1 MAGKLNLPRKGDN
14 AILILIGA
22 SVRALAFSC
31 IRAGYEPWCIDLYA
45 DEDLAKNCPT
55 TRITKSFPNEISAL
69 IKSAPVA
76 PILYTGGLEN
86 HPALLQS
93 LSAERRILGISG
105 NTLTNLRNTSEL
117 YNLLKSKQ
125 INTPS
130 IIISTKDLNKETS
143 YLRKPKYRSGGLGI
157 KPFDPSKQAMV
168 DDSDFYYQEFING
181 ESRSAIFC
189 FTESG
194 FELLG
199 VSIQSSGT
207 QSLHANDFLYSGN
220 MGPVNPCSSELT
232 ELQTIG
238 EIISSNYRPRGL
250 LGMDYI
256 LNDSKIYPLEINPR
270 YTASMEVLELALG
283 QNFITK
289 HMQAFGIKPIY
300 ENPAPSEIAVIGKA
314 IYYAPHDILIPKEA
328 PWLSID
334 ANPRLFAP
342 FADIP
347 KIGSAIQ
354 KGSPV
359 VTIFAKA
366 DSLTEV
372 KAQLKTRTSQLDLLF
387 HVGTLQN
394 NLV

>member
-1 MAGKLNLPRKGDN
+1 MAGRFNLPRKGDN
-14 AILILIGA
+14 ANLILIGA

-31 IRAGYEPWCIDLYA
+31 IRAGYTPWCIDLYA
-45 DEDLAKNCPT
+45 DEDLTKNCPT
-55 TRITKSFPNEISAL
+55 TRITKSFPNEILDL
-69 IKSAPVA
+69 IKAAPVA
-76 PILYTGGLEN
+76 PILHTGGLEN
-86 HPALLQS
+86 HSALLQS
-93 LSAERRILGISG
+93 LSTERTVLGITG
-105 NTLTNLRNTSEL
+105 NTLTNLRNTHGF
-117 YNLLKSKQ
+117 YNLLKSKH
-125 INTPS
+125 INTPA
-130 IIISTKDLNKETS
+130 IITITKDLNKESS

-157 KPFDPSKQAMV
+157 KPFDPSKQTMV
-168 DDSDFYYQEFING
+168 EDADFYYQEFIKG

-189 FTESG
+189 FYESS

-199 VSIQSSGT
+199 TSIQSSGT
-207 QSLHANDFLYSGN
+207 QSLHADDFLYSGN
-220 MGPVNPCSSELT
+220 IGPVIPCNSELT

-238 EIISSNYRPRGL
+238 AIISSNYRPRGL

-256 LNDSKIYPLEINPR
+256 LNDSKVYPLEINPR

-289 HMQAFGIKPIY
+289 HMQAFGINPIY
-300 ENPAPSEIAVIGKA
+300 ENTAPSETAVIGKA

-334 ANPRLFAP
+334 SNPRLFSP

-347 KIGSAIQ
+347 KPGSAIH

-372 KAQLKTRTSQLDLLF
+372 KMQLKTRTSQLDSLF
-387 HVGTLQN
+387 HVGTLRN

>member
-1 MAGKLNLPRKGDN
+1 MAGSFNLPRESDN
-14 AILILIGA
+14 ATLILIGA

-31 IRAGYEPWCIDLYA
+31 IRAGYQPWCIDLYA
-45 DEDLAKNCPT
+45 DEDLTKNCPT
-55 TRITKSFPNEISAL
+55 TLITKSFPDEISDL
-69 IKSAPVA
+69 IKTAPKV

-86 HPALLQS
+86 HSALLQL
-93 LSAERRILGISG
+93 LSAERTVLGITG
-105 NTLTNLRNTSEL
+105 NTLTNLRNTPEF

-125 INTPS
+125 INTPT
-130 IIISTKDLNKETS
+130 IITSTKDLNKETS

-157 KPFDPSKQAMV
+157 KPFDPSKQTMV
-168 DDSDFYYQEFING
+168 DDADFYYQKFIKG

-189 FTESG
+189 FNESG

-199 VSIQSSGT
+199 ASIQSSGI
-207 QSLHANDFLYSGN
+207 QSLHASDFLYSGN
-220 MGPVNPCSSELT
+220 MGPVKLCNSELT

-256 LNDSKIYPLEINPR
+256 INESRVYPLEINPR

-289 HMQAFGIKPIY
+289 HMQAFGFKAIC
-300 ENPAPSEIAVIGKA
+300 ENPARTEPSVIGKA
-314 IYYAPHDILIPKEA
+314 IYYAPHDVLISEDV
-328 PWLSID
+328 PWVSTE
-334 ANPRLFAP
+334 ANPQLFSP

-347 KIGSAIQ
+347 RANSAID

-372 KAQLKTRTSQLDLLF
+372 EVQLKKLTSQLDSLF

>member
-1 MAGKLNLPRKGDN
+1 MAGRFNLPRKGDN
-14 AILILIGA
+14 ATLILIGA

-31 IRAGYEPWCIDLYA
+31 IRAGYHPWCIDLYG

-55 TRITKSFPNEISAL
+55 TRITKSFPNEISDL
-69 IKSAPVA
+69 IKNAPIA

-86 HPALLQS
+86 HSALLQS
-93 LSAERRILGISG
+93 LCAERTVLGITG
-105 NTLTNLRNTSEL
+105 NTLSNLRNTPGF

-125 INTPS
+125 INTPA
-130 IIISTKDLNKETS
+130 IITSTKDLNHETS
-143 YLRKPKYRSGGLGI
+143 YLCKPKNRSGGLGI
-157 KPFDPSKQAMV
+157 KPFDPSKQSIV
-168 DDSDFYYQEFING
+168 DDADFYIQEFIKG
-181 ESRSAIFC
+181 ENHSAIFC

-199 VSIQSSGT
+199 TTIQSSGT
-207 QSLHANDFLYSGN
+207 QSLHADDFLYSGN
-220 MGPVNPCSSELT
+220 MGPVKPCNSELT

-238 EIISSNYRPRGL
+238 EIISNNYHPLGL

-256 LNDSKIYPLEINPR
+256 LNDSKVYPLEINPR

-300 ENPAPSEIAVIGKA
+300 ENPAPSETALIGKA
-314 IYYAPHDILIPKEA
+314 IYYAPHDVLIPKEA
-328 PWLSID
+328 PWLSIE
-334 ANPRLFAP
+334 ANPRLFSP

-366 DSLTEV
+366 DSLNEV
-372 KAQLKTRTSQLDLLF
+372 KVQLKTRTSQLDSLF

>member
-1 MAGKLNLPRKGDN
+1 MAGSFNLPRKDDN
-14 AILILIGA
+14 ATLILIGA

-31 IRAGYEPWCIDLYA
+31 IRAGYTPWCIDLFA

-55 TRITKSFPNEISAL
+55 TRITKSFPNEISDL
-69 IKSAPVA
+69 IKNAPVA

-86 HPALLQS
+86 HSALLQS
-93 LSAERRILGISG
+93 LCAERTVLGITG
-105 NTLTNLRNTSEL
+105 NTLSNLRNTPGF

-125 INTPS
+125 INTPA
-130 IIISTKDLNKETS
+130 IITSTKDLNHETS
-143 YLRKPKYRSGGLGI
+143 YLCKPKNRSGGLGI
-157 KPFDPSKQAMV
+157 KPFDPSKQSIV
-168 DDSDFYYQEFING
+168 DDANFYIQEFIKG
-181 ESRSAIFC
+181 ESHSAIFC

-199 VSIQSSGT
+199 TTIQSSGT
-207 QSLHANDFLYSGN
+207 QSLHADDFLYSGN
-220 MGPVNPCSSELT
+220 MGPVKPCNSELT

-238 EIISSNYRPRGL
+238 EIISNNYHPLGL

-256 LNDSKIYPLEINPR
+256 LNDSKVYPLEINPR
-270 YTASMEVLELALG
+270 YTASMEILELALG

-300 ENPAPSEIAVIGKA
+300 ENPAPSETALIGKA
-314 IYYAPHDILIPKEA
+314 IYYAPHDVLIPKEA
-328 PWLSID
+328 PWLSIE
-334 ANPRLFAP
+334 ANPRFFSP

-372 KAQLKTRTSQLDLLF
+372 KVQLKTRTSQLDSLF
-387 HVGTLQN
+387 HVGALQN

>member
-1 MAGKLNLPRKGDN
+1 MAGSFNLPRKSDN
-14 AILILIGA
+14 ATLILIGA

-31 IRAGYEPWCIDLYA
+31 IRAGYNPWCIDLYA
-45 DEDLAKNCPT
+45 DEDLTKNCPT
-55 TRITKSFPNEISAL
+55 TLITKSFPDEISDL
-69 IKSAPVA
+69 IKTAPKV

-86 HPALLQS
+86 HSALLQS
-93 LSAERRILGISG
+93 LSAERTVLGITG
-105 NTLTNLRNTSEL
+105 NTLTNLRNTPEF

-125 INTPS
+125 INTPN
-130 IIISTKDLNKETS
+130 IITSTKDLNKETS

-157 KPFDPSKQAMV
+157 KPFEPSKQTMV
-168 DDSDFYYQEFING
+168 DDSDFYYQEFIKG

-199 VSIQSSGT
+199 TSIQSSGT
-207 QSLHANDFLYSGN
+207 QSLHASDFLYSGS
-220 MGPVNPCSSELT
+220 MGPVKPCNSELT

-256 LNDSKIYPLEINPR
+256 LNDSSIFPLEINPR

-289 HMQAFGIKPIY
+289 HMQAFGFKAIC
-300 ENPAPSEIAVIGKA
+300 ENPARTEPSVIGKA
-314 IYYAPHDILIPKEA
+314 IYYAPHDVLIPEDA
-328 PWLSID
+328 PWVSIE
-334 ANPRLFAP
+334 ANPRLFSP

-347 KIGSAIQ
+347 RANSTID

-372 KAQLKTRTSQLDLLF
+372 EVQLKKRTSQLDSLF

>member
-1 MAGKLNLPRKGDN
+1 MAGSFNLPRKGDN
-14 AILILIGA
+14 ATLILIGA

-31 IRAGYEPWCIDLYA
+31 IRAGYQPWCIDLYA

-55 TRITKSFPNEISAL
+55 TLITKSFPNEISDL
-69 IKSAPVA
+69 IKTAPVA

-86 HPALLQS
+86 HPALLQL
-93 LSAERRILGISG
+93 LSAERAILGVTG

-125 INTPS
+125 INTPA
-130 IIISTKDLNKETS
+130 IIISTNDLNKEIS
-143 YLRKPKYRSGGLGI
+143 YLRKPKNRSGGLGI
-157 KPFDPSKQAMV
+157 KPFDPSKQTMV
-168 DDSDFYYQEFING
+168 EDPDFHYQEFIKG

-189 FTESG
+189 FNESG

-199 VSIQSSGT
+199 TSIQSSGT
-207 QSLHANDFLYSGN
+207 QSLHADDFLYSGN
-220 MGPVNPCSSELT
+220 MGPVKPCSSELKD
-232 ELQTIG
+232 LQTIG
-238 EIISSNYRPRGL
+238 EIISSNYHPLGL

-256 LNDSKIYPLEINPR
+256 LNDSKVYPLEINPR
-270 YTASMEVLELALG
+270 YTASMEVLELSLG

-289 HMQAFGIKPIY
+289 HMQAFGFKTICEI
-300 ENPAPSEIAVIGKA
+300 PARTEPSVIGKA
-314 IYYAPHDILIPKEA
+314 IYYAPHDVLIPEDA
-328 PWLSID
+328 PWLSIES
-334 ANPRLFAP
+334 NPRLFSP

-347 KIGSAIQ
+347 KPGSAIHR
-354 KGSPV
+354 GSPV

-372 KAQLKTRTSQLDLLF
+372 KVQLKTRTSQLDSLF

>member
-1 MAGKLNLPRKGDN
+1 MAGMFNLPHKGDN
-14 AILILIGA
+14 TTIILIGA

-31 IRAGYEPWCIDLYA
+31 IRAGYKPWCIDLYA
-45 DEDLAKNCPT
+45 DEDLTKNCPT
-55 TRITKSFPNEISAL
+55 TLITKSFPDEISDL
-69 IKSAPVA
+69 VKTAPKV

-86 HPALLQS
+86 HSALLHL
-93 LSAERRILGISG
+93 LSAQRTILGITGS
-105 NTLTNLRNTSEL
+105 TLYNLRNIPGF

-125 INTPS
+125 INTPT
-130 IIISTKDLNKETS
+130 IITSTKDLNKETS

-157 KPFDPSKQAMV
+157 KPFEPSKQTMV
-168 DDSDFYYQEFING
+168 DDADFYYQEFIKG

-199 VSIQSSGT
+199 TSIQSSGT
-207 QSLHANDFLYSGN
+207 QSLHASDFLYSGN
-220 MGPVNPCSSELT
+220 MGPVNPCASELK

-256 LNDSKIYPLEINPR
+256 LNDSRVYPLEINPR
-270 YTASMEVLELALG
+270 YTASVEVLELALG

-289 HMQAFGIKPIY
+289 HMQAFGFKTIY
-300 ENPAPSEIAVIGKA
+300 ENPAHTEPSVIGKA
-314 IYYAPHDILIPKEA
+314 IYYAPHDVLIPEDA
-328 PWLSID
+328 PWVSIE
-334 ANPRLFAP
+334 ANPRLFSP

-347 KIGSAIQ
+347 RANSAID

-366 DSLTEV
+366 SSLNEV
-372 KAQLKTRTSQLDLLF
+372 EGQLKTRTSQLDSLF

>member
-1 MAGKLNLPRKGDN
+1 MAGMFTLPLKGDN
-14 AILILIGA
+14 TTLTLIGA

-31 IRAGYEPWCIDLYA
+31 IRAGYKPWCIDLYA
-45 DEDLAKNCPT
+45 DEDLTKNCPT
-55 TRITKSFPNEISAL
+55 TLITKSFPNEIADL
-69 IKSAPVA
+69 IKAAPIA

-86 HPALLQS
+86 HSALLHFLTAQ
-93 LSAERRILGISG
+93 RTILGITGS
-105 NTLTNLRNTSEL
+105 TLYNLRNIPGF

-125 INTPS
+125 INTPT
-130 IIISTKDLNKETS
+130 IITSTKDLNKETS

-157 KPFDPSKQAMV
+157 KPFDPSKQTMV
-168 DDSDFYYQEFING
+168 DDADFYYQEFIKG

-199 VSIQSSGT
+199 TNIQSSGT
-207 QSLHANDFLYSGN
+207 QSLHASDFLYSGN
-220 MGPVNPCSSELT
+220 MGPVKPCNSEIK

-256 LNDSKIYPLEINPR
+256 LNESRVYPLEINPR

-289 HMQAFGIKPIY
+289 HMQAFGFKTIC
-300 ENPAPSEIAVIGKA
+300 ENPARTEPSVIGKA
-314 IYYAPHDILIPKEA
+314 IYYAPHDVLIPEDA
-328 PWLSID
+328 PWVSIE
-334 ANPRLFAP
+334 ANPQLFSP

-347 KIGSAIQ
+347 RANSAID

-372 KAQLKTRTSQLDLLF
+372 EVQLKKLTSQLDSLF

>member
-1 MAGKLNLPRKGDN
+1 MAGRFNLPRKGDN
-14 AILILIGA
+14 ATLILIGA
-22 SVRALAFSC
+22 SVRSLAFSC
-31 IRAGYEPWCIDLYA
+31 IRAGYQPWCIDLYA

-55 TRITKSFPNEISAL
+55 TLITKSFPDEISDL
-69 IKSAPVA
+69 IKAAPKV

-86 HPALLQS
+86 HSALLHF
-93 LSAERRILGISG
+93 LSAQRTILGITG
-105 NTLTNLRNTSEL
+105 RTLYNLRNIPGF
-117 YNLLKSKQ
+117 YKLLKSKQ
-125 INTPS
+125 INTPA
-130 IIISTKDLNKETS
+130 IIISMKDLNNETS

-168 DDSDFYYQEFING
+168 DDSDFYYQEFKNG

-199 VSIQSSGT
+199 LSIQSSGT

-220 MGPVNPCSSELT
+220 MGPVKPCNSELK

-238 EIISSNYRPRGL
+238 KIISSNYRPRGL
-250 LGMDYI
+250 LGLDYI
-256 LNDSKIYPLEINPR
+256 LNDSKVYPLEINPR

-289 HMQAFGIKPIY
+289 HLQAFGIKPIY
-300 ENPAPSEIAVIGKA
+300 ENPAPSETTVIGKA
-314 IYYAPHDILIPKEA
+314 IYYAPHDVLIPKEA
-328 PWLSID
+328 PWLSIE
-334 ANPRLFAP
+334 ANPWLFSP

-347 KIGSAIQ
+347 KTRSAIR

-366 DSLTEV
+366 DSLNEV
-372 KAQLKTRTSQLDLLF
+372 KAQLKTRTSQLDSLF

>member
-1 MAGKLNLPRKGDN
+1 
-14 AILILIGA
+14 
-22 SVRALAFSC
+22 
-31 IRAGYEPWCIDLYA
+31 
-45 DEDLAKNCPT
+45 
-55 TRITKSFPNEISAL
+55 
-69 IKSAPVA
+69 
-76 PILYTGGLEN
+76 
-86 HPALLQS
+86 LQL
-93 LSAERRILGISG
+93 LSAERAILGVTG

-125 INTPS
+125 INTPA
-130 IIISTKDLNKETS
+130 IIISTNDLNKEIS
-143 YLRKPKYRSGGLGI
+143 YLRKPKNRSGGLGI
-157 KPFDPSKQAMV
+157 KPFDPSKQTMV
-168 DDSDFYYQEFING
+168 EDADFYYQEFIKG

-207 QSLHANDFLYSGN
+207 QSLHADDFLYSGN
-220 MGPVNPCSSELT
+220 MGPVKPCSSELKD
-232 ELQTIG
+232 LQTIG
-238 EIISSNYRPRGL
+238 EIISSNYHPLGL

-256 LNDSKIYPLEINPR
+256 LNDSKVYPLEINPR
-270 YTASMEVLELALG
+270 YTASMEVLELSLG

-289 HMQAFGIKPIY
+289 HMQAFGFKTICEI
-300 ENPAPSEIAVIGKA
+300 PARTEPSVIGKA
-314 IYYAPHDILIPKEA
+314 IYYAPHDVLIPEDA
-328 PWLSID
+328 PWLSIES
-334 ANPRLFAP
+334 NPRLFSP

-347 KIGSAIQ
+347 KPGSAIHR
-354 KGSPV
+354 GSPV

-372 KAQLKTRTSQLDLLF
+372 KVQLKTRTSQLDSLF

>member
-1 MAGKLNLPRKGDN
+1 MAGSFNLPRKGDN
-14 AILILIGA
+14 ATLILIGA

-31 IRAGYEPWCIDLYA
+31 IRAGYQPWCIDLYA

-55 TRITKSFPNEISAL
+55 TLITKSFPNEISDL
-69 IKSAPVA
+69 IKTAPVA

-86 HPALLQS
+86 HPALLQL
-93 LSAERRILGISG
+93 LSAERAILGVTG

-125 INTPS
+125 INTPA
-130 IIISTKDLNKETS
+130 IIISTNDLNKEIS
-143 YLRKPKYRSGGLGI
+143 YLRKPKNRSGGLGI
-157 KPFDPSKQAMV
+157 KPFDPSKQTMV
-168 DDSDFYYQEFING
+168 EDADFYYQEFIKG

-207 QSLHANDFLYSGN
+207 QSLHADDFLYSGN
-220 MGPVNPCSSELT
+220 MGPVKPCSSELKD
-232 ELQTIG
+232 LQTIG
-238 EIISSNYRPRGL
+238 EIISSNYHPLGL

-256 LNDSKIYPLEINPR
+256 LNDSKVYPLEINPR
-270 YTASMEVLELALG
+270 YTASMEVLELSLG

-289 HMQAFGIKPIY
+289 HMQAFGFKTICEI
-300 ENPAPSEIAVIGKA
+300 PARTEPSVIGKA
-314 IYYAPHDILIPKEA
+314 IYYAPHDVLIPEDA
-328 PWLSID
+328 PWLSIES
-334 ANPRLFAP
+334 NPRLFSP

-347 KIGSAIQ
+347 KPGSAIHR
-354 KGSPV
+354 GSPV

-372 KAQLKTRTSQLDLLF
+372 KVQLKTRTSQLDSLF

>member
-1 MAGKLNLPRKGDN
+1 MAGSFNLPRKGDN
-14 AILILIGA
+14 ATLILIGA

-31 IRAGYEPWCIDLYA
+31 IRAGYQPWCIDLYA

-55 TRITKSFPNEISAL
+55 TLITKSFPNEISDL
-69 IKSAPVA
+69 IKTAPLA

-86 HPALLQS
+86 HPALLQL
-93 LSAERRILGISG
+93 LSAERAILGVTG

-125 INTPS
+125 INTPA
-130 IIISTKDLNKETS
+130 IIISTNDLNKEIS
-143 YLRKPKYRSGGLGI
+143 YLRKPKNRSGGLGI
-157 KPFDPSKQAMV
+157 KPFDPSKQTMV
-168 DDSDFYYQEFING
+168 EDPDFHYQEFIKG

-189 FTESG
+189 FNESG

-199 VSIQSSGT
+199 TSIQSSGT
-207 QSLHANDFLYSGN
+207 QSLHADDFLYSGN
-220 MGPVNPCSSELT
+220 MGPVKPCSSELKD
-232 ELQTIG
+232 LQTIG
-238 EIISSNYRPRGL
+238 EIISSNYHPLGL

-256 LNDSKIYPLEINPR
+256 LNDSKVYPLEINPR
-270 YTASMEVLELALG
+270 YTASMEVLELSLG

-289 HMQAFGIKPIY
+289 HMQAFGFKTICEI
-300 ENPAPSEIAVIGKA
+300 PARTEPSVIGKA
-314 IYYAPHDILIPKEA
+314 IYYAPHDVLIPEDA
-328 PWLSID
+328 PWLSIES
-334 ANPRLFAP
+334 NPRLFSP

-347 KIGSAIQ
+347 KPGSAIHR
-354 KGSPV
+354 GSPV

-372 KAQLKTRTSQLDLLF
+372 KVQLKTRTSQLDSLF

>member
-1 MAGKLNLPRKGDN
+1 MAGSFNLPRKGYN
-14 AILILIGA
+14 ATLILIGA

-31 IRAGYEPWCIDLYA
+31 IRAGYQPWCIDLYA

-55 TRITKSFPNEISAL
+55 TRITKSFPNEISDL
-69 IKSAPVA
+69 IKTAPIA

-86 HPALLQS
+86 HPALLQL
-93 LSAERRILGISG
+93 LSAERAILGVTG
-105 NTLTNLRNTSEL
+105 NTLTNLRNTYEL

-125 INTPS
+125 INTPA
-130 IIISTKDLNKETS
+130 IIISTKDLNKEIS

-157 KPFDPSKQAMV
+157 KPFDPSKQTMV
-168 DDSDFYYQEFING
+168 EDADFYYQEFIKG

-207 QSLHANDFLYSGN
+207 QSLHADDFLYSGN
-220 MGPVNPCSSELT
+220 MGPVKPCSSELKD
-232 ELQTIG
+232 LQTIG
-238 EIISSNYRPRGL
+238 EIISSNYRPLGL

-256 LNDSKIYPLEINPR
+256 LNDSKVYPLEINPR

-289 HMQAFGIKPIY
+289 HMQAFGFKTIC
-300 ENPAPSEIAVIGKA
+300 ENPARTEPSVIGKA
-314 IYYAPHDILIPKEA
+314 IYYAPHDVLIPEDA
-328 PWLSID
+328 PWLSIES
-334 ANPRLFAP
+334 NPRLFSA

-359 VTIFAKA
+359 ITIFAKA

-372 KAQLKTRTSQLDLLF
+372 KAQLKTRTSQLDSLF
-387 HVGTLQN
+387 HVGTFQN

>member
-1 MAGKLNLPRKGDN
+1 MAGRFNLPRKGDN
-14 AILILIGA
+14 ATLILIGA

-31 IRAGYEPWCIDLYA
+31 IRAGYNPWCIDLYA

-55 TRITKSFPNEISAL
+55 TLITKSFPNEISDL
-69 IKSAPVA
+69 IKTAPVA

-86 HPALLQS
+86 HSALLHS
-93 LSAERRILGISG
+93 LSTERTVLGITG
-105 NTLTNLRNTSEL
+105 NTLTNLRNTPEF

-125 INTPS
+125 INTPR
-130 IIISTKDLNKETS
+130 IIISTKDLNKENS
-143 YLRKPKYRSGGLGI
+143 YLRKPKNRSGGLGI
-157 KPFDPSKQAMV
+157 KPFDPSKQTMI
-168 DDSDFYYQEFING
+168 DDPDFYYQEFIKG

-199 VSIQSSGT
+199 TTIQSSGT
-207 QSLHANDFLYSGN
+207 QSLHADDFLYSGN
-220 MGPVNPCSSELT
+220 IGPVKPCNSELK

-238 EIISSNYRPRGL
+238 EIISINYRPRGL

-270 YTASMEVLELALG
+270 YTASMEVLELGLG

-314 IYYAPHDILIPKEA
+314 IYYAPHDVLIPKEA

-334 ANPRLFAP
+334 ANPRLFSP

-347 KIGSAIQ
+347 KTGSAIH

-366 DSLTEV
+366 DSLNDV
-372 KAQLKTRTSQLDLLF
+372 KAQLKTRTSELDSLF
-387 HVGTLQN
+387 HVGALQN

>member
-1 MAGKLNLPRKGDN
+1 MAGSFNLPRKSDN
-14 AILILIGA
+14 ATLILIGA

-31 IRAGYEPWCIDLYA
+31 IRAGYNPWCIDLYA
-45 DEDLAKNCPT
+45 DEDLTKNCPT
-55 TRITKSFPNEISAL
+55 TLITKSFPDEISDL
-69 IKSAPVA
+69 IKTAPKV

-86 HPALLQS
+86 HSALLQS
-93 LSAERRILGISG
+93 LSAERTVLGITG
-105 NTLTNLRNTSEL
+105 NTLTNLRNTPEF

-125 INTPS
+125 INTPN
-130 IIISTKDLNKETS
+130 IITSTKDLNKETS

-157 KPFDPSKQAMV
+157 KPFDPSKQAIV
-168 DDSDFYYQEFING
+168 DDSDFYYQEFIKG

-207 QSLHANDFLYSGN
+207 QSLHAVDFLYSGN
-220 MGPVNPCSSELT
+220 MGPVKPCSSELKD
-232 ELQTIG
+232 LQTIG

-256 LNDSKIYPLEINPR
+256 LNESRVYPLEINPR

-289 HMQAFGIKPIY
+289 HMQAFGFKAIC
-300 ENPAPSEIAVIGKA
+300 ENPARTEPSVIGKA
-314 IYYAPHDILIPKEA
+314 IYYAPHDVLIPEDA
-328 PWLSID
+328 PWVSIE
-334 ANPRLFAP
+334 ANPRLFST

-347 KIGSAIQ
+347 RANSAID
-354 KGSPV
+354 KVSPV

-372 KAQLKTRTSQLDLLF
+372 EVQLKKLTSQLDSLF

>member
-1 MAGKLNLPRKGDN
+1 MAGRFNLPRKGDN
-14 AILILIGA
+14 ATLILIGA

-31 IRAGYEPWCIDLYA
+31 IRAGYKPWCIDLFG

-55 TRITKSFPNEISAL
+55 TLITKSFPNEISDL
-69 IKSAPVA
+69 IKTAPLA

-86 HPALLQS
+86 HSALLHS
-93 LSAERRILGISG
+93 LSAERTVLGNTG
-105 NTLTNLRNTSEL
+105 NTLTNLRNTPGF

-125 INTPS
+125 INTPA
-130 IIISTKDLNKETS
+130 IIISTTDLNKETS
-143 YLRKPKYRSGGLGI
+143 YLRKPKNRSGGLGI
-157 KPFDPSKQAMV
+157 KPFNPSKQAMV
-168 DDSDFYYQEFING
+168 DDSDCYYQEFIKG

-207 QSLHANDFLYSGN
+207 QSLHADDFLYSGN
-220 MGPVNPCSSELT
+220 MGPVKPCNSEIK

-256 LNDSKIYPLEINPR
+256 LNESRVYPLEINPR

-289 HMQAFGIKPIY
+289 HMQAFGFKTNC
-300 ENPAPSEIAVIGKA
+300 ENPARTETSVIGKA
-314 IYYAPHDILIPKEA
+314 IYYAPHDILIPEEA
-328 PWLSID
+328 PWVSIE
-334 ANPRLFAP
+334 ANPRLFSP

-347 KIGSAIQ
+347 RANSAID

-372 KAQLKTRTSQLDLLF
+372 EVQLKKLTSQLDSLF

>member
-1 MAGKLNLPRKGDN
+1 MAGSFNLPRKSDN
-14 AILILIGA
+14 ATLILIGA

-31 IRAGYEPWCIDLYA
+31 IRAGYNPWCIDLYA
-45 DEDLAKNCPT
+45 DEDLTKNCPT
-55 TRITKSFPNEISAL
+55 TLITKSFPDEISDL
-69 IKSAPVA
+69 IKTAPKV

-86 HPALLQS
+86 HSALLQS
-93 LSAERRILGISG
+93 LSAERTVLGITG
-105 NTLTNLRNTSEL
+105 NTLTNLRNTPEF

-125 INTPS
+125 INTPN
-130 IIISTKDLNKETS
+130 IITSTKDLNKETS

-157 KPFDPSKQAMV
+157 KPFDPSKQAIV
-168 DDSDFYYQEFING
+168 DDSDFYYQEFIKG

-199 VSIQSSGT
+199 TSIQSSGT
-207 QSLHANDFLYSGN
+207 QSLHANDYLYSGN
-220 MGPVNPCSSELT
+220 IGPVKPCNSELT

-238 EIISSNYRPRGL
+238 EIISSNYRPHGL

-256 LNDSKIYPLEINPR
+256 LNESRVYPLEINPR

-289 HMQAFGIKPIY
+289 HMQAFGFKAIC
-300 ENPAPSEIAVIGKA
+300 ENPARTEPSVIGKA
-314 IYYAPHDILIPKEA
+314 IYYAPHDVLIPEDA
-328 PWLSID
+328 PWVSIE
-334 ANPRLFAP
+334 ANPRLFST

-347 KIGSAIQ
+347 RANSAID
-354 KGSPV
+354 KVSPV

-372 KAQLKTRTSQLDLLF
+372 EVQLKKLTSQLDSLF

>member
-1 MAGKLNLPRKGDN
+1 MAGRFNLPRKGDN
-14 AILILIGA
+14 ATLILIGA
-22 SVRALAFSC
+22 SVRSLAFSC
-31 IRAGYEPWCIDLYA
+31 IRAGYQPWCIDLYA

-69 IKSAPVA
+69 IKTAPLA

-93 LSAERRILGISG
+93 LSAERTILGITG

-157 KPFDPSKQAMV
+157 KHFDPSKQAMV
-168 DDSDFYYQEFING
+168 DDSDFYYQEFIKG

-199 VSIQSSGT
+199 VSIQSSG
-207 QSLHANDFLYSGN
+207 SPYLHANDFLYSGN
-220 MGPVNPCSSELT
+220 MGPVNPCNSELK

-238 EIISSNYRPRGL
+238 ELISSNYRPLGL

-256 LNDSKIYPLEINPR
+256 LNDSKVYPIELNPR

-289 HMQAFGIKPIY
+289 HMQAFGIKSIY
-300 ENPAPSEIAVIGKA
+300 DNPTPSETTVIGKA
-314 IYYAPHDILIPKEA
+314 IYYAPHDVLIPKEA

-334 ANPRLFAP
+334 ANPRLFSP

-366 DSLTEV
+366 DSLNEV
-372 KAQLKTRTSQLDLLF
+372 KTQLKIRTSQLDSLF

>member
-1 MAGKLNLPRKGDN
+1 MAGRFNLPRKGDS
-14 AILILIGA
+14 ATLILIGA

-31 IRAGYEPWCIDLYA
+31 IRAGYQPWCIDLYA

-55 TRITKSFPNEISAL
+55 TPITKSFPNEISAL
-69 IKSAPVA
+69 IKTAPVA

-93 LSAERRILGISG
+93 LSAERTILGVTG
-105 NTLTNLRNTSEL
+105 NTLTNLRNTYEL
-117 YNLLKSKQ
+117 YNLLNSKQ
-125 INTPS
+125 INTPA

-157 KPFDPSKQAMV
+157 KHFDPSKQAMV
-168 DDSDFYYQEFING
+168 DDSDFYYQEFIKG

-189 FTESG
+189 FSESC

-207 QSLHANDFLYSGN
+207 QSLHAVDFLYSGN
-220 MGPVNPCSSELT
+220 MGPVKPCNSELI

-238 EIISSNYRPRGL
+238 EIISSNYRPLGL

-256 LNDSKIYPLEINPR
+256 LNDSKVYPLEINPR

-289 HMQAFGIKPIY
+289 HLQAFGIKPIY
-300 ENPAPSEIAVIGKA
+300 ENPAPSETTVIGKA
-314 IYYAPHDILIPKEA
+314 IYYAPHDVLIPKEA

-334 ANPRLFAP
+334 ANPRLFSP

-354 KGSPV
+354 KSSPV

-366 DSLTEV
+366 DSLNEV

>member
-1 MAGKLNLPRKGDN
+1 MAGSFNLPRKADN
-14 AILILIGA
+14 ATLILIGA

-31 IRAGYEPWCIDLYA
+31 IRAGYQPWCIDLYA
-45 DEDLAKNCPT
+45 DEDLTKNCPT
-55 TRITKSFPNEISAL
+55 TLITKSFPDEISDL
-69 IKSAPVA
+69 IKTAPKV

-86 HPALLQS
+86 HSALLQL
-93 LSAERRILGISG
+93 LSAERTVLGITG
-105 NTLTNLRNTSEL
+105 NTLTNLRNTPEF

-125 INTPS
+125 INTPT
-130 IIISTKDLNKETS
+130 IITSTKDLNKETS

-157 KPFDPSKQAMV
+157 KPFDPSKQTMV
-168 DDSDFYYQEFING
+168 DDADFYYQEFIKG

-189 FTESG
+189 FNESG

-199 VSIQSSGT
+199 ASIQSSGI
-207 QSLHANDFLYSGN
+207 QSLHASDFLYSGN
-220 MGPVNPCSSELT
+220 MGPVNPCASELKD
-232 ELQTIG
+232 LQTIG
-238 EIISSNYRPRGL
+238 KIISSNYRPRGL

-256 LNDSKIYPLEINPR
+256 LNESRVYPLEINPR

-289 HMQAFGIKPIY
+289 HMQAFGFKTIC
-300 ENPAPSEIAVIGKA
+300 ENPARTETSVIGKA

-334 ANPRLFAP
+334 ANPQLFSP

-347 KIGSAIQ
+347 KPGSAIHR
-354 KGSPV
+354 GSPV
-359 VTIFAKA
+359 ITIFAKA

>member
-1 MAGKLNLPRKGDN
+1 MAGSFNLPRKGDN
-14 AILILIGA
+14 ATLILIGA

-31 IRAGYEPWCIDLYA
+31 IRAGYQPWCIDLYA

-55 TRITKSFPNEISAL
+55 TLITKSFPNEISDL
-69 IKSAPVA
+69 IKTAPVA

-86 HPALLQS
+86 HPALLQL
-93 LSAERRILGISG
+93 LSAERAILGVTG

-125 INTPS
+125 INTPA
-130 IIISTKDLNKETS
+130 IIISTNDLNKEIS
-143 YLRKPKYRSGGLGI
+143 YLRKPKNRSGGLGI
-157 KPFDPSKQAMV
+157 KPFDPSKQTMV
-168 DDSDFYYQEFING
+168 EDADFYYQEFIKG

-207 QSLHANDFLYSGN
+207 QSLHADDFLYSGN
-220 MGPVNPCSSELT
+220 MGPVKPCSSELKD
-232 ELQTIG
+232 LQTIG
-238 EIISSNYRPRGL
+238 EIISSNYHPLGL

-256 LNDSKIYPLEINPR
+256 LNDSKVYPLEINPR
-270 YTASMEVLELALG
+270 YTASMEVLELSLG

-289 HMQAFGIKPIY
+289 HMQAFGFKTICEI
-300 ENPAPSEIAVIGKA
+300 PARTEPSVIGKA
-314 IYYAPHDILIPKEA
+314 IYYAPHDVLIPEDA
-328 PWLSID
+328 PWLSIES
-334 ANPRLFAP
+334 NPRLFSP

-347 KIGSAIQ
+347 KPGSAIHR
-354 KGSPV
+354 GSPV

-372 KAQLKTRTSQLDLLF
+372 KAQLKTRTSQLDSLF

>member
-1 MAGKLNLPRKGDN
+1 MAGSFNLPRKGDN
-14 AILILIGA
+14 ATLILIGA

-31 IRAGYEPWCIDLYA
+31 IRAGYNPWCIDLYA
-45 DEDLAKNCPT
+45 DEDLAKNAPT
-55 TRITKSFPNEISAL
+55 TLITKSFPNEISDL
-69 IKSAPVA
+69 IQTAPVT

-86 HPALLQS
+86 HSALLNS
-93 LSAERRILGISG
+93 LSAERTILGITG
-105 NTLTNLRNTSEL
+105 NTLTNLRNTPGF

-125 INTPS
+125 INTPA

-143 YLRKPKYRSGGLGI
+143 YLRKPKNRSGGLGI

-168 DDSDFYYQEFING
+168 DDADFYYQEFIKG

-189 FTESG
+189 FNESG

-199 VSIQSSGT
+199 TTIQSSGT

-220 MGPVNPCSSELT
+220 MGPVNPCNSELT

-238 EIISSNYRPRGL
+238 EIISSNYHPLGL
-250 LGMDYI
+250 LGIDYI
-256 LNDSKIYPLEINPR
+256 LNNSKVYPLEINPR
-270 YTASMEVLELALG
+270 YTASIEVLELALG

-300 ENPAPSEIAVIGKA
+300 ENPAPSETTVIGKA
-314 IYYAPHDILIPKEA
+314 IYYAPHDVLIPKEA
-328 PWLSID
+328 PWLLIE
-334 ANPRLFAP
+334 ANPLLFSP

-347 KIGSAIQ
+347 KIDSAIH

-366 DSLTEV
+366 NSLTEV
-372 KAQLKTRTSQLDLLF
+372 KAQLKTRTSQLDSLF

>member
-1 MAGKLNLPRKGDN
+1 MAGSFNLPRKSDN
-14 AILILIGA
+14 ATLILIGA

-31 IRAGYEPWCIDLYA
+31 IRAGYNPWCIDLYA
-45 DEDLAKNCPT
+45 DEDLTKNCPT
-55 TRITKSFPNEISAL
+55 TLITKSFPDEISDL
-69 IKSAPVA
+69 IKTAPKV

-86 HPALLQS
+86 HSALLQS
-93 LSAERRILGISG
+93 LSAERTVLGITG
-105 NTLTNLRNTSEL
+105 NTLTNLRNTPEF

-125 INTPS
+125 INTPN
-130 IIISTKDLNKETS
+130 IITSTKDLNKETS

-157 KPFDPSKQAMV
+157 KPFEPSKQTMV
-168 DDSDFYYQEFING
+168 DDSDFYYQEFIKG

-199 VSIQSSGT
+199 TSIQSSGT
-207 QSLHANDFLYSGN
+207 QSLHASDFLYSGS
-220 MGPVNPCSSELT
+220 MGPVKPCNSELT

-256 LNDSKIYPLEINPR
+256 LNESRVYPLEINPR

-289 HMQAFGIKPIY
+289 HMQAFGFKAIC
-300 ENPAPSEIAVIGKA
+300 ENPARTEPSVIGKA
-314 IYYAPHDILIPKEA
+314 IYYAPHDVLIPEDA
-328 PWLSID
+328 PWVSIE
-334 ANPRLFAP
+334 ANPRLFST

-347 KIGSAIQ
+347 RANSAID
-354 KGSPV
+354 KVSPV

-366 DSLTEV
+366 DSLNDV

>member
-1 MAGKLNLPRKGDN
+1 MAGSFNLPRKADN
-14 AILILIGA
+14 ATLILIGA

-31 IRAGYEPWCIDLYA
+31 IRAGYQPWCIDLYA
-45 DEDLAKNCPT
+45 DEDLTKNCPT
-55 TRITKSFPNEISAL
+55 TLITKSFPDEISDL
-69 IKSAPVA
+69 IKTAPKV

-86 HPALLQS
+86 HSALLQL
-93 LSAERRILGISG
+93 LSAERTVLGITG
-105 NTLTNLRNTSEL
+105 NTLTNLRNTPEF

-125 INTPS
+125 INTPT
-130 IIISTKDLNKETS
+130 IITSTKDLNKETS

-157 KPFDPSKQAMV
+157 QHFDPSKQAMLA
-168 DDSDFYYQEFING
+168 DSDFYYQEFIKG

-199 VSIQSSGT
+199 VSIQSSG
-207 QSLHANDFLYSGN
+207 SPYLHANDFLYSGN
-220 MGPVNPCSSELT
+220 MGPVKPCSSELKD
-232 ELQTIG
+232 LQTIG
-238 EIISSNYRPRGL
+238 EIISSNYRPLGL

-256 LNDSKIYPLEINPR
+256 LNDSKVYPLEINPR

-300 ENPAPSEIAVIGKA
+300 ENPALNETTVIGKA
-314 IYYAPHDILIPKEA
+314 IYYAPHDVLIPKEA

-334 ANPRLFAP
+334 ANPRLFSP

-347 KIGSAIQ
+347 KTGSTIHR
-354 KGSPV
+354 GSPV

-372 KAQLKTRTSQLDLLF
+372 KAQLKIRTSQLDSLF